1 VLLECTDSHSFVPK
15 SNQSNGGII
24 FVILVKIN
32 STYNGKPKK
41 NIIRISNNYSS
52 KISSFTWET
61 NERNHSHSRVNDI
74 KLNEYETIT
83 MNQKH
88 IISEIFK
95 TSYYLLLKIGVC
107 D

>member
-1 VLLECTDSHSFVPK
+1 M
-15 SNQSNGGII
+15 GGII

-32 STYNGKPKK
+32 STYNGTPEN
-41 NIIRISNNYSS
+41 NIIRIFNNYSG

-61 NERNHSHSRVNDI
+61 NERNHSHSRVRAI
-74 KLNEYETIT
+74 KLNGYKTIT

-88 IISEIFK
+88 IISEIVK
-95 TSYYLLLKIGVC
+95 TVILLKIGVC

>member
-1 VLLECTDSHSFVPK
+1 MK
-15 SNQSNGGII
+15 GI
-24 FVILVKIN
+24 
-32 STYNGKPKK
+32 TG
-41 NIIRISNNYSS
+41 
-52 KISSFTWET
+52 
-61 NERNHSHSRVNDI
+61 HSRVKDI
-74 KLNEYETIT
+74 KLNKYETIT